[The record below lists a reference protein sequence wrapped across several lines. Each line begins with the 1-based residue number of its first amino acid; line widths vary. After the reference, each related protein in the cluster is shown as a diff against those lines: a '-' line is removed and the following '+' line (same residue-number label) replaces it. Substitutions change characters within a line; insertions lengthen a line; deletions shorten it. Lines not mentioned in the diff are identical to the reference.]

1 VLLRLPTLAQGLERN
16 VCEKLGLCSV
26 MYQSQAHKQL
36 RRTRLSQVSRLLL
49 AEPLGTFFTDLL
61 ADVSDVGTIKS
72 LCQRW
77 QYQQH

>member
-1 VLLRLPTLAQGLERN
+1 
-16 VCEKLGLCSV
+16 
-26 MYQSQAHKQL
+26 MYVQNSSQAQKQL
-36 RRTRLSQVSRLLL
+36 GRTRLSQISRPSL